1 MTNSVNPTVLK
12 NNQDNIKKGIIMS
25 KEIDIQVS
33 SGNIFADLGMPNADE
48 MLMKAE
54 LVRQINQII
63 TQRKLNQLQA
73 AEVLGIDQPKVSALM
88 RGKLTGFSTERLFRF
103 LNALG
108 CDVQIVVKPKLKS
121 PAIPGISVV
130 TI

>member
-1 MTNSVNPTVLK
+1 
-12 NNQDNIKKGIIMS
+12 MS
-25 KEIDIQVS
+25 KESDIQVS
-33 SGNIFADLGMPNADE
+33 SGNIFADLGLPNSDE

-54 LVRQINQII
+54 LVRQITEILS
-63 TQRKLNQLQA
+63 QRELNQVQA

-108 CDVQIVVKPKLKS
+108 CDVQIVVKQKVES
-121 PAIPGISVV
+121 PVTAGISVV
-130 TI
+130 SI

>member
-1 MTNSVNPTVLK
+1 M
-12 NNQDNIKKGIIMS
+12 
-25 KEIDIQVS
+25 IQVS

-130 TI
+130 SI

>member
-1 MTNSVNPTVLK
+1 
-12 NNQDNIKKGIIMS
+12 MS

-33 SGNIFADLGMPNADE
+33 SGNIFADLGMPNSDE

-54 LVRQINQII
+54 LVRQITEIVN
-63 TQRKLNQLQA
+63 QRKLNQVQA

-108 CDVQIVVKPKLKS
+108 CDVQIVVKKQKLES
-121 PAIPGISVV
+121 HATAGISVV
-130 TI
+130 SI

>member
-1 MTNSVNPTVLK
+1 
-12 NNQDNIKKGIIMS
+12 MS
-25 KEIDIQVS
+25 KEMDIQVS

-63 TQRKLNQLQA
+63 TQRKLNQVQA

-130 TI
+130 SI

>member
-1 MTNSVNPTVLK
+1 
-12 NNQDNIKKGIIMS
+12 MS
-25 KEIDIQVS
+25 KEMDIQVS

-73 AEVLGIDQPKVSALM
+73 AEVLGIDQPKVSALR
-88 RGKLTGFSTERLFRF
+88 RGKLTGFSTERSFRF

-130 TI
+130 SI

>member
-1 MTNSVNPTVLK
+1 
-12 NNQDNIKKGIIMS
+12 MS

-33 SGNIFADLGMPNADE
+33 SGNIFADLGLPNSDE

-54 LVRQINQII
+54 LVRQITEIVS
-63 TQRKLNQLQA
+63 QRKLNQVQA

-108 CDVQIVVKPKLKS
+108 CDVQIVVKHKLES
-121 PAIPGISVV
+121 PAAAGISVV
-130 TI
+130 SI

>member
-1 MTNSVNPTVLK
+1 
-12 NNQDNIKKGIIMS
+12 MS
-25 KEIDIQVS
+25 KEMDIQVS
-33 SGNIFADLGMPNADE
+33 SGNIFADLGMPNSDE

-54 LVRQINQII
+54 LVRQI
-63 TQRKLNQLQA
+63 TELVSQRKLNQVQA
-73 AEVLGIDQPKVSALM
+73 AEILGIDQPKVSALM

>member
-1 MTNSVNPTVLK
+1 
-12 NNQDNIKKGIIMS
+12 MS
-25 KEIDIQVS
+25 KEMDIQVS

>member
-1 MTNSVNPTVLK
+1 
-12 NNQDNIKKGIIMS
+12 MS
-25 KEIDIQVS
+25 KEMDIQVS
-33 SGNIFADLGMPNADE
+33 SGNIFADLGMPNSDE

-54 LVRQINQII
+54 LVRQITEIVS
-63 TQRKLNQLQA
+63 QRKLNQVQA

-108 CDVQIVVKPKLKS
+108 YDVQIVVKKHKLES
-121 PAIPGISVV
+121 PAAAGISVV
-130 TI
+130 SS

>member
-1 MTNSVNPTVLK
+1 
-12 NNQDNIKKGIIMS
+12 MS
-25 KEIDIQVS
+25 KEMDIQVS
-33 SGNIFADLGMPNADE
+33 SGNIFADLGMPNSDE

-54 LVRQINQII
+54 LVRQITEILS
-63 TQRKLNQLQA
+63 QRKLNQVQA

-108 CDVQIVVKPKLKS
+108 CDVKIVVKKQKLES
-121 PAIPGISVV
+121 PAAAGISVV
-130 TI
+130 SI

>member
-1 MTNSVNPTVLK
+1 
-12 NNQDNIKKGIIMS
+12 MS

-54 LVRQINQII
+54 LVRQINEII
-63 TQRKLNQLQA
+63 TERKLNQLQA

>member
-1 MTNSVNPTVLK
+1 
-12 NNQDNIKKGIIMS
+12 MS

-33 SGNIFADLGMPNADE
+33 SGNIFADLGMPNSDE

-54 LVRQINQII
+54 LVRQITELVN
-63 TQRKLNQLQA
+63 QRKLNQIQA

-88 RGKLTGFSTERLFRF
+88 RGQLTGFSTERLFRF

-108 CDVQIVVKPKLKS
+108 CDVQIVVKHKLKS
-121 PAIPGISVV
+121 PAIAGISVV
-130 TI
+130 SI

>member
-1 MTNSVNPTVLK
+1 
-12 NNQDNIKKGIIMS
+12 MS

-33 SGNIFADLGMPNADE
+33 SGNIFADLGLPNSDE

-54 LVRQINQII
+54 LVRQITEIVS
-63 TQRKLNQLQA
+63 QRKLNQVQA

-108 CDVQIVVKPKLKS
+108 CDVQIVVKPKLES
-121 PAIPGISVV
+121 PATAGISVV
-130 TI
+130 SI

>member
-1 MTNSVNPTVLK
+1 
-12 NNQDNIKKGIIMS
+12 MS
-25 KEIDIQVS
+25 KEMDIQVS
-33 SGNIFADLGMPNADE
+33 SGNIFADLGMPNSDE

-54 LVRQINQII
+54 LVRQITEIVS
-63 TQRKLNQLQA
+63 QRKLNQVQA

-108 CDVQIVVKPKLKS
+108 CDVQIVVKKKLDS
-121 PAIPGISVV
+121 PAAAGISVV
-130 TI
+130 SI

>member
-1 MTNSVNPTVLK
+1 
-12 NNQDNIKKGIIMS
+12 MS

-33 SGNIFADLGMPNADE
+33 SGNIFADLGMPNSDE

-54 LVRQINQII
+54 LVRQITEIVS
-63 TQRKLNQLQA
+63 QRKLNQLQA

-108 CDVQIVVKPKLKS
+108 CDVQIVVKHKLKS
-121 PAIPGISVV
+121 PVIAGISVV
-130 TI
+130 SI

>member
-1 MTNSVNPTVLK
+1 
-12 NNQDNIKKGIIMS
+12 MS
-25 KEIDIQVS
+25 KNSDIQVS
-33 SGNIFADLGMPNADE
+33 SGNIFADLGMPNSDE

-54 LVRQINQII
+54 LVRQI
-63 TQRKLNQLQA
+63 TELVSQRKLNQVQA

-108 CDVQIVVKPKLKS
+108 CDVQIVVKQKLKS

>member
-1 MTNSVNPTVLK
+1 
-12 NNQDNIKKGIIMS
+12 MS

-54 LVRQINQII
+54 LVRQINEII
-63 TQRKLNQLQA
+63 TQRKLNQIQA

>member
-1 MTNSVNPTVLK
+1 
-12 NNQDNIKKGIIMS
+12 MS

-33 SGNIFADLGMPNADE
+33 SGNIFADLGMPNSDE

-54 LVRQINQII
+54 LVRQITEILS
-63 TQRKLNQLQA
+63 QRKLNQVQA

-108 CDVQIVVKPKLKS
+108 CNVKIVVKPNLES
-121 PAIPGISVV
+121 PAVPGISVV
-130 TI
+130 SI

>member
-1 MTNSVNPTVLK
+1 
-12 NNQDNIKKGIIMS
+12 MS

-33 SGNIFADLGMPNADE
+33 SGNIFADLGMPNSDE

-54 LVRQINQII
+54 LVRQITEIVN
-63 TQRKLNQLQA
+63 QRKLNQLQA

-103 LNALG
+103 LNLLG
-108 CDVQIVVKPKLKS
+108 CDVQIVVKQKLET
-121 PAIPGISVV
+121 PTVAGISVV
-130 TI
+130 SI

>member
-1 MTNSVNPTVLK
+1 
-12 NNQDNIKKGIIMS
+12 MS

-33 SGNIFADLGMPNADE
+33 SGNIFADLGLPNSDE

-54 LVRQINQII
+54 LVRQITEILS
-63 TQRKLNQLQA
+63 QRKLNQVQA

-108 CDVQIVVKPKLKS
+108 CDVQIVVKQKLES
-121 PAIPGISVV
+121 PEVAGISVV
-130 TI
+130 SI

>member
-1 MTNSVNPTVLK
+1 
-12 NNQDNIKKGIIMS
+12 MS

-33 SGNIFADLGMPNADE
+33 SGNIFADLGMPNSDE

-54 LVRQINQII
+54 LVRQITELIN
-63 TQRKLNQLQA
+63 QRKLNQLQA

-130 TI
+130 SI

>member
-1 MTNSVNPTVLK
+1 
-12 NNQDNIKKGIIMS
+12 MS

-33 SGNIFADLGMPNADE
+33 SGNIFADLGMPNSDE

-54 LVRQINQII
+54 LVRQII
-63 TQRKLNQLQA
+63 TEIVSQRKLNQVQA

-108 CDVQIVVKPKLKS
+108 CDVQIVVKQKLES
-121 PAIPGISVV
+121 PATAGISVV
-130 TI
+130 SI

>member
-1 MTNSVNPTVLK
+1 
-12 NNQDNIKKGIIMS
+12 MS

-33 SGNIFADLGMPNADE
+33 SGNIFADLGLPNSDE

-54 LVRQINQII
+54 LVRQITEILS
-63 TQRKLNQLQA
+63 QRKLNQVQA

-108 CDVQIVVKPKLKS
+108 CDVQIVVKQKLEP
-121 PAIPGISVV
+121 PATAGISVV
-130 TI
+130 SI

>member
-1 MTNSVNPTVLK
+1 MT
-12 NNQDNIKKGIIMS
+12 
-25 KEIDIQVS
+25 KEMDIQVS
-33 SGNIFADLGMPNADE
+33 SGNIFADLGLPNSDE

-54 LVRQINQII
+54 LVRQITEILS
-63 TQRKLNQLQA
+63 QRKLNQVQA

-108 CDVQIVVKPKLKS
+108 CDVQIVVKQKLES
-121 PAIPGISVV
+121 HATAGISVV
-130 TI
+130 SI

>member
-1 MTNSVNPTVLK
+1 
-12 NNQDNIKKGIIMS
+12 MS
-25 KEIDIQVS
+25 KEIDFQVS

-130 TI
+130 IPFF

>member
-1 MTNSVNPTVLK
+1 
-12 NNQDNIKKGIIMS
+12 MS
-25 KEIDIQVS
+25 KEMDIQVS
-33 SGNIFADLGMPNADE
+33 SGNIFADLGLPNSDE

-54 LVRQINQII
+54 LVRQITEIVS
-63 TQRKLNQLQA
+63 QRKLNQVQA

-108 CDVQIVVKPKLKS
+108 CDVQIVVKHKLES
-121 PAIPGISVV
+121 PATAGISVV
-130 TI
+130 SI

>member
-1 MTNSVNPTVLK
+1 
-12 NNQDNIKKGIIMS
+12 MS
-25 KEIDIQVS
+25 KEMDIQVS
-33 SGNIFADLGMPNADE
+33 SGNIFADLGLPNSDE

-54 LVRQINQII
+54 LVRQITEILS
-63 TQRKLNQLQA
+63 QRKLNQVQA

-108 CDVQIVVKPKLKS
+108 CDVKIVVKKQELES
-121 PAIPGISVV
+121 PATAGISVV
-130 TI
+130 SI

>member
-1 MTNSVNPTVLK
+1 
-12 NNQDNIKKGIIMS
+12 MS

-33 SGNIFADLGMPNADE
+33 SGNIFADLGMPNSDE

-54 LVRQINQII
+54 LVRQITKILS
-63 TQRKLNQLQA
+63 QRKLNQVQA

-108 CDVQIVVKPKLKS
+108 CDVQIVVKQNLES
-121 PAIPGISVV
+121 PAVAKISVV
-130 TI
+130 SI

>member
-1 MTNSVNPTVLK
+1 
-12 NNQDNIKKGIIMS
+12 MS
-25 KEIDIQVS
+25 KEMDIQVS
-33 SGNIFADLGMPNADE
+33 SGNIFADLGMPNSDE

-54 LVRQINQII
+54 LVRQITEIVS
-63 TQRKLNQLQA
+63 QRKLNQVQA

-108 CDVQIVVKPKLKS
+108 CDVQIVVKQKLES
-121 PAIPGISVV
+121 PTVAGISVV
-130 TI
+130 SI

>member
-1 MTNSVNPTVLK
+1 
-12 NNQDNIKKGIIMS
+12 MS

-130 TI
+130 SI

>member
-1 MTNSVNPTVLK
+1 
-12 NNQDNIKKGIIMS
+12 MS
-25 KEIDIQVS
+25 KEMDIQVS
-33 SGNIFADLGMPNADE
+33 NGNIFADLGMPNADE

-130 TI
+130 SI

>member
-1 MTNSVNPTVLK
+1 
-12 NNQDNIKKGIIMS
+12 MS

-33 SGNIFADLGMPNADE
+33 SGNIFADLGMPNSDE

-54 LVRQINQII
+54 LVRQITELIN
-63 TQRKLNQLQA
+63 QRKLNQLQA

-108 CDVQIVVKPKLKS
+108 CDVQIVVRPKLKS

-130 TI
+130 SI

>member
-1 MTNSVNPTVLK
+1 V
-12 NNQDNIKKGIIMS
+12 S

-54 LVRQINQII
+54 LVRQINEII

-121 PAIPGISVV
+121 PEIPGISVV

>member
-1 MTNSVNPTVLK
+1 
-12 NNQDNIKKGIIMS
+12 MS
-25 KEIDIQVS
+25 KDVDVQVS
-33 SGNIFADLGMPNADE
+33 SGNIFADLGRPNADE

-130 TI
+130 SI

>member
-1 MTNSVNPTVLK
+1 
-12 NNQDNIKKGIIMS
+12 MS
-25 KEIDIQVS
+25 KDIDIQVS
-33 SGNIFADLGMPNADE
+33 SGNIFADLGMPNSDE

-54 LVRQINQII
+54 LVRQINEII
-63 TQRKLNQLQA
+63 TERKLNQVQA

-121 PAIPGISVV
+121 PAIARISVV

>member
-1 MTNSVNPTVLK
+1 
-12 NNQDNIKKGIIMS
+12 MS

-33 SGNIFADLGMPNADE
+33 SGNIFADLGLPNSDE

-54 LVRQINQII
+54 LVRQITEIVS
-63 TQRKLNQLQA
+63 QRKLNQVQA

-108 CDVQIVVKPKLKS
+108 CDVQIVVKQKLES
-121 PAIPGISVV
+121 PTVAGISVV
-130 TI
+130 SI

>member
-1 MTNSVNPTVLK
+1 
-12 NNQDNIKKGIIMS
+12 MS

-33 SGNIFADLGMPNADE
+33 SGNIFADLGMPNSDE

-54 LVRQINQII
+54 LVRQITEILS
-63 TQRKLNQLQA
+63 QRKLNQVQA

-108 CDVQIVVKPKLKS
+108 CDVQIVVKQNLEL
-121 PAIPGISVV
+121 PAAAGISVV
-130 TI
+130 SIWYRDSHFFV